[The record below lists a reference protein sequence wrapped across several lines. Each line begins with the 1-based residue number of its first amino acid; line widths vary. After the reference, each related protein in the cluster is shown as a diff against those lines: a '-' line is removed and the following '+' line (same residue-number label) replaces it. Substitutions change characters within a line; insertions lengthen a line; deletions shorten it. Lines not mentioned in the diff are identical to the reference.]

1 MKWQKEILT
10 FIYKQISFPVFS
22 DAQHS
27 ETHVSCFPVV
37 FSRQRTHVVKEMIFC
52 HEAVSRLFF

>member
-1 MKWQKEILT
+1 MKWQKETLT
-10 FIYKQISFPVFS
+10 FVYNKTSFPVFS

-37 FSRQRTHVVKEMIFC
+37 FSPPKNARG
-52 HEAVSRLFF
+52 